1 MGTIG
6 RKTFTFQVGYRYEG
20 KENDFLDVDFVES
33 GHLDKFPGL
42 WVLND
47 SAAHQEDAWRMQIQ
61 PFSFPLSPQV

>member
-6 RKTFTFQVGYRYEG
+6 RKTFTFQEGYRYEG

-42 WVLND
+42 
-47 SAAHQEDAWRMQIQ
+47 
-61 PFSFPLSPQV
+61 